1 MPLPSPEKE
10 RYTYADYLSWPD
22 KERWEIINGVAYNMT
37 PAPSTQHQRVAGEL
51 FVQIHNFLVDKECQV
66 FFAPFDVRLLEAE
79 ADRDDNEDE
88 KNTATVVQPDITII
102 CDPENL
108 DEKGCKGPPD
118 LIVEITSPSTATKDH
133 IEKLALY
140 EKHGVREYWIV
151 QPVDKIIYVYELE
164 NAKYGKPDVYG
175 GSGTMQ
181 CSIFQDLKI
190 NLGKVFDR
198 ASQKSFIEP

>member
-1 MPLPSPEKE
+1 MKILKPSDTYPLTASYAGDGNIKFVSDRTEGFDKSLDG
-10 RYTYADYLSWPD
+10 YTFF
-22 KERWEIINGVAYNMT
+22 T
-37 PAPSTQHQRVAGEL
+37 STL
-51 FVQIHNFLVDKECQV
+51 FKSLVDIS
-66 FFAPFDVRLLEAE
+66 F
-79 ADRDDNEDE
+79 N
-88 KNTATVVQPDITII
+88 KNSMLGLTDSKNIT
-102 CDPENL
+102 
-108 DEKGCKGPPD
+108 D